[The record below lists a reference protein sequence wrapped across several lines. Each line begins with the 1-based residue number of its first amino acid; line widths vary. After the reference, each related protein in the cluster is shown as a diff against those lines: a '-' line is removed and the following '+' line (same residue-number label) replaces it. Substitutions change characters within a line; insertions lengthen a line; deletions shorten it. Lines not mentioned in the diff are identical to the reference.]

1 MNYLY
6 GRKSW
11 LLRDFEKEK
20 YFKYLQ
26 ILRTGDIA
34 FSNKIYDIWMK
45 IFTQKRHKEIIGFLN
60 NFFDS
65 NKSSSNFL

>member
-1 MNYLY
+1 MSQVYL
-6 GRKSW
+6 G
-11 LLRDFEKEK
+11 EEK

-45 IFTQKRHKEIIGFLN
+45 IFTQKRHKEIIDFLN